1 MGRISLFSI
10 ISRPYKLYD
19 IVYGKGYSSLY
30 YTNDRATKGQNL
42 TVKSIIKGMLTLLII
57 RCRYAFKSTADT
69 VIGIH
74 IVLWETIMQQ
84 FFQSGATKIEE

>member
-1 MGRISLFSI
+1 MV
-10 ISRPYKLYD
+10 KA
-19 IVYGKGYSSLY
+19 IVV
-30 YTNDRATKGQNL
+30 YTILMTVQRK
-42 TVKSIIKGMLTLLII
+42 VKSIIKVMLTLLVI